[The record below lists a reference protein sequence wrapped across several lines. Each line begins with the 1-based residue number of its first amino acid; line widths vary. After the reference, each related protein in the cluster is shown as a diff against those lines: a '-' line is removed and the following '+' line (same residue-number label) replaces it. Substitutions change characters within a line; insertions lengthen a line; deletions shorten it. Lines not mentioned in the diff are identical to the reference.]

1 MSGSQLQQS
10 ACLFCVDFVA
20 EVGCWLP
27 PIRSSREQTAK
38 IGGMDR
44 QTLRNWVIPFNQHGP
59 DGLVNKLA
67 PSSAT
72 WVDDCTREC
81 LALIADTS
89 ISGFRKA
96 HLARGRARLEEINV

>member
-1 MSGSQLQQS
+1 
-10 ACLFCVDFVA
+10 
-20 EVGCWLP
+20 
-27 PIRSSREQTAK
+27 
-38 IGGMDR
+38 MDR

-67 PSSAT
+67 PSRT

-96 HLARGRARLEEINV
+96 HLARGRARSRRSTFRRLDRQKLNFHPRRGIAGTFISLAPN